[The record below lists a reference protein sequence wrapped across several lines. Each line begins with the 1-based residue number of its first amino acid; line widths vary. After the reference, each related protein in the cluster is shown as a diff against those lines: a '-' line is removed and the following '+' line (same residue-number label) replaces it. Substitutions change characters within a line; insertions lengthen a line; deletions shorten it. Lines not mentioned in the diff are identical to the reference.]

1 MPQLQKA
8 CFFFFCPDWR
18 HLPFAFERLSK
29 MCELTARCCSLPSEA
44 RSSFH
49 SPKGCWANPPLCQ
62 IPPAFSVP
70 STFKEAFDYWM
81 PLAWRMN
88 PTAQSFCVQLISL
101 LWLESEPAGGGLRF
115 LCGVRDRTMLHR
127 FSKWIQLLSKQLR
140 PRKSNNFFFLY
151 QHQHLLTGVW
161 VRGGNKVLLSA
172 QGNLFSYKDRQCF
185 LKTPVEISLCNY

>member
-1 MPQLQKA
+1 MHLSSSHRAVPPQPSNTPEWDNLRQTEELSHSELRNT
-8 CFFFFCPDWR
+8 CHSCRRLVFFFFCPDWR

-140 PRKSNNFFFLY
+140 PRKSNNFICILKVKFCD
-151 QHQHLLTGVW
+151 W
-161 VRGGNKVLLSA
+161 V
-172 QGNLFSYKDRQCF
+172 
-185 LKTPVEISLCNY
+185 